1 MSDPKKVVGLMVQR
15 VMRHGTEYVDVSVMV
30 REDDADCPYGMPHW
44 YAYDGKPFLDGL
56 CMRGSVHVPYQDSGP
71 PVFYADGALFYDVY
85 SIGLAQSK
93 AMTATLTKVG
103 KQVERD
109 NAHEPGDVF
118 LALARAVGA
127 QWVCVPHRDR
137 YKGGAWRDTSWIWY
151 GLTDGRNMYRSVIEG
166 ALREAREA
174 QADRLK
180 PVEPVAPDLAWHA
193 PASSEAAE

>member
-1 MSDPKKVVGLMVQR
+1 MRTINMEEPKKVVGLMVQR
-15 VMRHGTEYVDVSVMV
+15 VMRHGTEYVDVSVMF
-30 REDDADCPYGMPHW
+30 RADDASYPRGCSW
-44 YAYDGKPFLDGL
+44 YAYEGKPYLDGL
-56 CMRGSVHVPYQDSGP
+56 CIRGSIHVPYQDSGP
-71 PVFYADGALFYDVY
+71 PVFYPDGALFYGQT
-85 SIGLAQSK
+85 SIGLAVSK
-93 AMTATLTKVG
+93 AMTAMLAKIA

-127 QWVCVPHRDR
+127 QWVCAPHRDR
-137 YKGGAWRDTSWIWY
+137 VVGGEWRNTRWIWY

-180 PVEPVAPDLAWHA
+180 PVEPVATDI
-193 PASSEAAE
+193 AAE